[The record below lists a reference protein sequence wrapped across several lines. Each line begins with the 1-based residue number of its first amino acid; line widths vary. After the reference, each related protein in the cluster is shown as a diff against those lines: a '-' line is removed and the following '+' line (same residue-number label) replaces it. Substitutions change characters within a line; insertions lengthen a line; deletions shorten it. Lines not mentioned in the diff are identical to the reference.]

1 MVLIVY
7 QYELELIKCSTIYI
21 LMNIVYKKGQL
32 IVHPNRPEWGIGV
45 VIKDSDG
52 SVLNV
57 SFEVDGTKVLSL
69 EYIEPEIVESVPISE
84 VEFKRRVEKYRI
96 YVDEPF
102 IDIYEDLKSKY
113 PSHLV
118 IIEKG
123 MWYRMLEEDALF
135 FQKEFKYQI
144 VEHAIDVIGAGF
156 PSWFLEGLTKKLRK
170 LKIPYLIVSQ
180 LPNPNNLKW
189 QRKVSEVFPS

>member
-1 MVLIVY
+1 M
-7 QYELELIKCSTIYI
+7 STKYF
-21 LMNIVYKKGQL
+21 KGQL
-32 IVHPNRPEWGIGV
+32 IKHPNRPEWGIGV
-45 VIKDSDG
+45 VIKDSDENI
-52 SVLNV
+52 LNV
-57 SFEVDGTKVLSL
+57 SFEIVGTKVLSL
-69 EYIEPEIVESVPISE
+69 EYTEPEIVGSTPISE
-84 VEFKRRVEKYRI
+84 VEFKRRVEKHRI

-102 IDIYEDLKSKY
+102 IDIYHDLKSKY

-156 PSWFLEGLTKKLRK
+156 PSWFLESLTKKLRK
-170 LKIPYLIVSQ
+170 LEIPYLIVSQ
-180 LPNPNNLKW
+180 LPNPNNAKW
-189 QRKVSEVFPS
+189 QRKVSEIFPSKQ